1 MNYNFFSFLSS
12 LFKSFFPELP
22 GTWGMFGD
30 AFVRFFFFSRF
41 SLTHEFPRRSL
52 ELSRLFNDNSFAW
65 YFFNRRDLFPLHTTQ
80 DAKSIEIARE
90 TKKKKKNAGSETG
103 NSDTRY
109 FFPFPDTTSFQACG
123 RCDIDDAVISVCL
136 PTKRIKQTRRSD
148 DDWNKDSRP

>member
-1 MNYNFFSFLSS
+1 MHLSGSFSFLDFLLPTSFLVDRSNCLDCSTTILLLDIFSIGEISS
-12 LFKSFFPELP
+12 RCTQRK
-22 GTWGMFGD
+22 T
-30 AFVRFFFFSRF
+30 
-41 SLTHEFPRRSL
+41 PRV
-52 ELSRLFNDNSFAW
+52 SRL
-65 YFFNRRDLFPLHTTQ
+65 R
-80 DAKSIEIARE
+80 KKK
-90 TKKKKKNAGSETG
+90 KKKKKNAGSETG